1 VSGPDRRSRA
11 GAASRRRGPDGL
23 AAALLPALAAALLAS
38 LLGAPPA
45 AAQEQK
51 AAAAAQPAA
60 AETQATPAAQAAQ
73 AAEAGAQA
81 SGAGAQASG
90 AGTQAAGAGT
100 AAAAKGKGPRIEE
113 EPRTPEASERE
124 LLDFTT
130 AHQRWREENEEFR
143 KDVQLLIERKYEE
156 RRAKITSAFE
166 AQLKDL
172 EADERVLRKSAIE
185 RFEAFIARYPE
196 EPRTTPDAM
205 FRLAELYFEESKD
218 QQRLA
223 QKQYEEL
230 LKKLPPGEEPPPDAP
245 VKFDKS
251 IALYRRLEEKF
262 PAYKLADGV
271 HYLLA
276 YVLEQQGDLEE
287 SRDTFAQLVEQFP
300 QSRFVPEAWMRIGEY
315 WFDNTGADANAGLAK
330 AAEAY
335 THVTQYPEGTLYD
348 KGLYK
353 LGWTYYRLDQYDQAV
368 DAFVKLIDAYEARAK
383 AEETPEGQ
391 QKQASGELREEA
403 LQYTAISFADETW
416 GGVEKA
422 KAFFGKGGQRRWE
435 SEFWRKLGDIYFD
448 QTKHAPAIECYQIV
462 LSKDPAAP
470 FAPQLQ
476 QRIVQAW
483 ERDRDFEK
491 AWQARDALVKQFG
504 EGSPWF
510 EANKKDPEVLAK
522 TRDLMERSLYGSA
535 VFHHQQAQTYKKAQ
549 KYELA
554 LKEFQAA
561 ALAYGTYLDRFPHAR
576 NLYETR
582 FFHAETLYNSLR
594 FEEAAAEY
602 AKVRDDNTDGRYL
615 NDASYSVVLSLQKE
629 IDRLERAGKL
639 DTLPFYKA
647 AERPADANLKPIELE
662 ELWQRQVAA
671 ADAFIRVM
679 PKDEKAPELL
689 FKSGETYYR
698 HNQFDEARRR
708 FKLLIDTYPASPEA
722 EYAGNLTLE
731 TFLAEQDWNKVEA
744 FSSEQ
749 LRRGGKKLEDK
760 RRGELSTIQLGA
772 RFKRATALMDEKK
785 YEEAAKLFIQAVD
798 DDPKVEFADK
808 ALNNAAF
815 CYQQAYRFESAIKLY
830 ERLFTQYPQSP
841 LADASVFLVGFAAE
855 KAFDFDK
862 AIDRYELLVD
872 KYAQSPKRADALFN
886 LAHALERLQRYPEAQ
901 RAYVR
906 YAQTFPDKEDAPA
919 MLFTGALVAERTKN
933 WKQEIADLTDYIRRF
948 KKSEKEKER
957 IVLAYLKIGLA
968 FKQLGSEGPAKSSFQ
983 DAVSEFDQRK
993 LTPADLVGAAAA
1005 AEARFNLAEI
1015 ELASYDRLKIEA
1027 RGRGTAFEKSLKA
1040 ALNKKA
1046 EEREKALGVYKEVAF
1061 KYKRPDWVV
1070 AALYRAGYLDERFAA
1085 ALNEAPIPP
1094 EIRKAGEEYVAQYQD
1109 QLAQLSVPID
1119 ERALDAYKKALQTA
1133 RDLKIANEWTR
1144 RILESLDKYDHKSF
1158 PLLKDPKVEY
1168 LLEPLSPTPLL
1179 LADGTPRLPP
1189 PEAPPDAPPPAAP
1202 ALPAPAGEGK

>member
-1 VSGPDRRSRA
+1 MSAAPRHAGRRA
-11 GAASRRRGPDGL
+11 
-23 AAALLPALAAALLAS
+23 ALAAAACALVAVLLA
-38 LLGAPPA
+38 GPA
-45 AAQEQK
+45 ASAD
-51 AAAAAQPAA
+51 QPK
-60 AETQATPAAQAAQ
+60 PAAQAADGGPG
-73 AAEAGAQA
+73 GASPKARQ
-81 SGAGAQASG
+81 
-90 AGTQAAGAGT
+90 
-100 AAAAKGKGPRIEE
+100 GPRTEQEE
-113 EPRTPEASERE
+113 ATPEATERE
-124 LLDFTT
+124 LADFLE
-130 AHQRWREENEEFR
+130 AHERWSQQNAEFR
-143 KDVQLLIERKYEE
+143 QDVQLLIERKYDE
-156 RRAKITSAFE
+156 RRSKISSGFE
-166 AQLKDL
+166 LQLKEL
-172 EADERVLRKSAIE
+172 ESDERLLRKSAIE
-185 RFEAFIARYPE
+185 RFEAFIARYPD

-205 FRLAELYFEESKD
+205 FRLAELYFEASKD
-218 QQRLA
+218 EQRLA
-223 QKQYEEL
+223 QKEFEE
-230 LKKLPPGEEPPPDAP
+230 KVRRLPPGEEPPPDAP

-251 IALYRRLEEKF
+251 VALYRKLLAKF
-262 PAYKLADGV
+262 PNYRLDDGV

-276 YVLEQQGDLEE
+276 YVLEQQGELEE
-287 SRDTFAQLVEQFP
+287 ARDNFAQLIHDYP
-300 QSRFVPEAWMRIGEY
+300 QSKFVPEAWMRIGEY
-315 WFDNTGADANAGLAK
+315 WFDNTGADANAALAK

-335 THVTQYPEGTLYD
+335 QHVTQFPAGTLYD

-353 LGWTYYRLDQYDQAV
+353 LGWTWYRLDKYDPAV
-368 DAFVKLIDAYEARAK
+368 ESFLKLIDTYEAREKQEADAADAVGATARGGAAK
-383 AEETPEGQ
+383 
-391 QKQASGELREEA
+391 ASGELREEA
-403 LQYTAISFADETW
+403 LQYTAISYADEVW
-416 GGVEKA
+416 GGVPKA
-422 KAFFGKGGQRRWE
+422 KELFAANKGPPRRWE

-448 QTKHAPAIECYQIV
+448 QTKHASAIECYQIV

-476 QRIVQAW
+476 QKIVQAY

-522 TRDLMERSLYGSA
+522 TRELMERSLYGSA

-549 KYELA
+549 KYDLA

-561 ALAYGTYLDRFPHAR
+561 ALAYGTYLDRFPHAKK
-576 NLYETR
+576 LYETR

-594 FEEAAAEY
+594 FEEAATEY
-602 AKVRDDNTDGRYL
+602 TRVRDDNTDGRYL
-615 NDASYSVVLSLQKE
+615 NESAYSVVLSLQKE
-629 IDRLERAGKL
+629 IDRLERSGKL
-639 DTLPFYKA
+639 ETQPFYKA
-647 AERPADANLKPIELE
+647 AERPKDLTLKPVELE
-662 ELWQRQVAA
+662 ELWKRQVSA
-671 ADAFIRVM
+671 ADAFVKLM
-679 PKDEKAPELL
+679 PKDDKAPELL
-689 FKSGETYYR
+689 FKTGETYYR
-698 HNQFDEARRR
+698 HNQFEEARRR
-708 FKLLIDTYPASPEA
+708 FKLLIDTYPASPETEFA
-722 EYAGNLTLE
+722 SNLTLE
-731 TFLAEQDWNKVEA
+731 TYLAEQDWQKVEQ
-744 FSSEQ
+744 FSGER
-749 LRRGGKKLEDK
+749 LAAGKKGGKPLEEK

-785 YEEAAKLFIQAVD
+785 YEEAAKLFIAAVD

-815 CYQQAYRFESAIKLY
+815 CYQQAFRFESAIKLY

-841 LADASVFLVGFAAE
+841 LADTSVFLVGFSAE

-872 KYAQSPKRADALFN
+872 KYVQSPKRADALFN
-886 LAHALERLQRYPEAQ
+886 LAHALERLQRYGEAQ
-901 RAYVR
+901 KAYVR

-933 WKQEIADLTDYIRRF
+933 WKQEIADLTDYVRRF
-948 KKSEKEKER
+948 KRNEKEKER

-968 FKQLGSEGPAKSSFQ
+968 FRQLGADGSARSAFQ
-983 DAVSEFDQRK
+983 DAVSEYDLRK
-993 LTPADLVGAAAA
+993 LQPTDLVAAAAA
-1005 AEARFNLAEI
+1005 AESRFNLAEL
-1015 ELASYDRLKIEA
+1015 ELSNYDKLKIEA

-1046 EEREKALGVYKEVAF
+1046 EEREKALSIYKEVAF

-1119 ERALDAYKKALQTA
+1119 ERALDAYKKALSTA

-1144 RILESLDKYDHKSF
+1144 KILEALDKYDHKSF

-1179 LADGTPRLPP
+1179 LADGAQLLPAAPETPP
-1189 PEAPPDAPPPAAP
+1189 APPPAAP
-1202 ALPAPAGEGK
+1202 VPAPAPQHPDALAPVDTEGK